1 VLELSV
7 IEQSK
12 FCIYLNAHLSQCQ
25 YIKDLLERY
34 NHADCSPVGT
44 PMDPGTKLTTE
55 QAPST
60 PEEIEQMKTVP
71 YIHAVGSLM
80 YLAVAT

>member
-1 VLELSV
+1 
-7 IEQSK
+7 
-12 FCIYLNAHLSQCQ
+12 
-25 YIKDLLERY
+25 
-34 NHADCSPVGT
+34 
-44 PMDPGTKLTTE
+44 MDPGTKLTTE